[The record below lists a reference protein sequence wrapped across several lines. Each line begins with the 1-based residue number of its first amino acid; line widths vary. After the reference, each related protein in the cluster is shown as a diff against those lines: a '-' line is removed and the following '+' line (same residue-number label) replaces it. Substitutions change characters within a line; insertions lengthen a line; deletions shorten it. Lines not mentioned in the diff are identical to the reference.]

1 MDPNPPA
8 TSLLLRPRPPW
19 TCRHGPRRRPRS
31 VQKNKMG
38 AALLSCILFTC
49 SFLALLR
56 SYDATPPSAGAA
68 GPEAEPRAYAAPQ
81 VGLKEADRI
90 PSLVDQ
96 PKGNSSFNQYAGYVT
111 VDPKHGRALF
121 YYFVESPQEP
131 TKKPLVLWL
140 TGGPGCS
147 SLGYGAMSQVG
158 PFRVNSHRKLYEN
171 PYALNTV
178 ANVIFLEYSA
188 GVGFSYSNTTSD
200 YELSGDKRTAQ
211 DSHTFLVNWL
221 ERFPDYKNRDFYMA
235 GSSYSGHYIP
245 QLAKLILLENNK
257 TDKPINLNGIAIGNP
272 YLDTYINTIKDRY
285 EFLWSHAMYS
295 DETHATLLKTCNMT
309 SFNST
314 ECLSVR
320 SQADREIG
328 GIDLFNI
335 YAPFCH
341 SNGSSSSNVK
351 PLEYDPCNDYYVLDY
366 LNNPSVQKTLHAVPR
381 NWTFCST
388 WINIEHTTMLHNM
401 KQLIA
406 SGLRVWLYRQW

>member
-1 MDPNPPA
+1 
-8 TSLLLRPRPPW
+8 
-19 TCRHGPRRRPRS
+19 
-31 VQKNKMG
+31 MG
-38 AALLSCILFTC
+38 APLLSCILFAC
-49 SFLALLR
+49 SFLAFLR
-56 SYDATPPSAGAA
+56 SYDATPPSAGAT
-68 GPEAEPRAYAAPQ
+68 GPDAEPPAYVAPQ

-90 PSLVDQ
+90 LALVDQ
-96 PKGNSSFNQYAGYVT
+96 PKGNSSFSQYAGYVT
-111 VDPKHGRALF
+111 VDPKHGRTLF
-121 YYFVESPQEP
+121 YYFVESPTEP

-147 SLGYGAMSQVG
+147 SLGFGAMSQVG

-171 PYALNTV
+171 PYALNKV
-178 ANVIFLEYSA
+178 ANVIFLESPA

-200 YELSGDKRTAQ
+200 YELNGDKRTAQ

-221 ERFPDYKNRDFYMA
+221 ERYPEYKNRDFYIA

-257 TDKPINLNGIAIGNP
+257 TDKPINLKGIAIGNP
-272 YLDTYINTIKDRY
+272 YLDTYLNIKDRY

-295 DETHATLLKTCNMT
+295 DETHAMFLKTCNMT
-309 SFNST
+309 SIDST
-314 ECLSVR
+314 ECLSVM

-328 GIDLFNI
+328 NIDLLNI

-341 SNGSSSSNVK
+341 SNGSTNSNVK
-351 PLEYDPCNDYYVLDY
+351 PLEYNPCSDYYVLDY

-381 NWTFCST
+381 NWTSCSDGNWT
-388 WINIEHTTMLHNM
+388 DIEPSMLHTM